1 MSLTTISP
9 ALAVIDGIPTTT
21 STQVAEHFGKLH
33 KDVLKAIRGLGC
45 TTGFYERNFA
55 PIQIDVDLGLGR
67 TRQDPAF
74 RLTRNGFTFLAMG
87 FTGPEAD
94 RFKEAYIEEFDRME
108 AALRARPARPSPA
121 QHMEAATM
129 FKALLKGYPADQA
142 NRLSLAATGVDVMA
156 ITGYLPPVRV
166 SPTPDRLL
174 DILANTESTKDQ
186 RFAHVVRRGLMPYSL
201 LMKKMKSSAAE
212 FRVLLDEAISAGTV
226 QQLDGEIFGYAG
238 ACIKLVEAV

>member
-9 ALAVIDGIPTTT
+9 TLAVVDGIPTTT
-21 STQVAEHFGKLH
+21 SKQVAEHFGKRH
-33 KDVLKAIRGLGC
+33 DNVMRDIRALGC
-45 TTGFYERNFA
+45 SPDFYRLNFEEVTTEYVNGKGGTQTA
-55 PIQIDVDLGLGR
+55 D
-67 TRQDPAF
+67 AF
-74 RLTRNGFTFLAMG
+74 RMTKDGFTFLAMG
-87 FTGPEAD
+87 FTGPEAA
-94 RFKEAYIEEFDRME
+94 RFKEAYILAFNRME